1 MQVSQNTIA
10 KPLSSPESARAADG
24 VAKQPIPFF
33 SAVFGVRAD
42 ALDRAELER
51 VVELG
56 YN

>member
-10 KPLSSPESARAADG
+10 KPLSSPGSARAADG